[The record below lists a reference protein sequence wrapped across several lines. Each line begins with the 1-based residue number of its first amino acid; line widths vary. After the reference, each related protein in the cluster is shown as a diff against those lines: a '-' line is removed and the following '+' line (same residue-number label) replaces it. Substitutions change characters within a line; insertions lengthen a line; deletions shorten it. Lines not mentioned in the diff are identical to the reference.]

1 MYIHLLPQLWEALGH
16 YFFTYFSYFF
26 FSFLSEIPTRHILS
40 CLMTLPFLRDLF
52 IYLWFLFFLFPNR
65 IHSIVLSSSLLILSS
80 SCSNMLLTPLVSF
93 SFQSLYFQ
101 LENFYF
107 VPLIMPTLYWYS
119 HFIYI
124 PFSWFLLLC
133 LSMVFFSSLTIF
145 RTVDFTSLTNISNDW
160 APSGMV
166 SVRYISLWIGYA
178 FYSSLCFVI
187 SLFRTVHYGIL
198 CVFYMYLYTYIY
210 MYLHIFICIY
220 MYFICI
226 YMYFMC

>member
-1 MYIHLLPQLWEALGH
+1 MGISLNLSCLGICWDSWTCIFISFLNFGKIWAIISLHISPTSFSLFFLRSLQCIYWFAWWH
-16 YFFTYFSYFF
+16 YRSFGICSFIFGF
-26 FSFLSEIPTRHILS
+26 FSFLSIPKQDTFNCVI
-40 CLMTLPFLRDLF
+40 FK
-52 IYLWFLFFLFPNR
+52 
-65 IHSIVLSSSLLILSS
+65 LLILSS

-107 VPLIMPTLYWYS
+107 VPLIMPTFYWYS

-133 LSMVFFSSLTIF
+133 LSMVFFSSLTII

-166 SVRYISLWIGYA
+166 SVRYISLWTGYA
-178 FYSSLCFVI
+178 FYSSLCSVI
-187 SLFRTVHYGIL
+187 SLFRTGHYE
-198 CVFYMYLYTYIY
+198 
-210 MYLHIFICIY
+210 
-220 MYFICI
+220 
-226 YMYFMC
+226 YFMC